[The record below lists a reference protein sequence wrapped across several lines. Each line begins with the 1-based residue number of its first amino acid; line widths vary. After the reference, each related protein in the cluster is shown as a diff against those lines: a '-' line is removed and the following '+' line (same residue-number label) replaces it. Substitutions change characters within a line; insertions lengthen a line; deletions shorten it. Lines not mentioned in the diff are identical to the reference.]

1 MAPPLCCRQTRLLAS
16 GAISATEIPY
26 SPGPK
31 VMGSVASL
39 VWLKKKKKKES
50 VTLCYDSKLEKAL
63 LGRVAM

>member
-39 VWLKKKKKKES
+39 VWLKKKES